1 MSSRD
6 AGSIP
11 AMLDADLQKRVQRLL
26 RGERRSDD
34 LDRLFLGLR
43 DRSHGRESVREIG
56 DFVAHRD
63 QREKGP
69 VTQKARDVFLSFHS
83 WFRIRAGQP
92 FDLAHIRKV
101 SAANLRVAT
110 DDQIA
115 ARLGLTR
122 SVAKSVLEQALR
134 KLEKGK
140 DATPR
145 ERLAVDYF
153 GGAFIWNP
161 AFTDAIVTDD
171 LASLLVKTGFLAVA
185 DRPAFE
191 AMSPFIALYVI
202 TLIHGSTVLLDDGGR
217 AALVAGF
224 DNQQARLEVKARLE
238 FNDLGKPMT
247 APVCMFWTSLNG
259 ADHVAE
265 ILRANPDEW
274 GGPLEIDGDG
284 RLAPLA

>member
-1 MSSRD
+1 
-6 AGSIP
+6 
-11 AMLDADLQKRVQRLL
+11 MLDTDLQKRVQRLL

-56 DFVAHRD
+56 DFVAHRN

-83 WFRIRAGQP
+83 WFRIRSGQP

-134 KLEKGK
+134 KLENGK
-140 DATPR
+140 EATAR
-145 ERLAVDYF
+145 EKLAVDYF

-161 AFTDAIVTDD
+161 ALTDTVVMDD
-171 LASLLVKTGFLAVA
+171 LASLLVKTNLLPAA
-185 DRPAFE
+185 ERTAFE
-191 AMSPFIALYVI
+191 TLSPFLALYVI
-202 TLIHGSTVLLDDGGR
+202 TLMHGSTVLLDDGGR
-217 AALVAGF
+217 AALVGGY
-224 DNQQARLEVKARLE
+224 DNDQGRLEVKARLQ
-238 FNDLGKPMT
+238 FTDLGKPVS
-247 APVCMFWTSLNG
+247 APVCMFWTGLRG
-259 ADHVAE
+259 EDHCAE
-265 ILRANPDEW
+265 RLCLDPEAW
-274 GGPLEIDGDG
+274 LGPLEIDAQGK
-284 RLAPLA
+284 LAPLD